1 MRAERNQTTLAAP
14 CTVGGRGYWTG
25 QANSLTFLPAPAD
38 CGIRFV
44 RTDLPGHPSVSAVA
58 ENRASMPLRTR
69 LTRGRAEV
77 DMVEHVLA
85 ALQGLQIDNAIVHC
99 TASEMPAMD
108 GSSFAFA
115 LALQNAGRCQLP
127 ELRATLLLDRTI
139 RVGDDRQWIEAEPV
153 VAPPATAP
161 QACELACSGTIPFPT
176 QCLETQCSETQCLV
190 TQCLELEYQLD
201 FGSASP
207 ILQANHAIR
216 LQPKEF
222 FETICA
228 ARTFIGVD
236 TARQLQAQG
245 MALHVTEQDLIVFD
259 QHGPV
264 NNRLRYPDEC
274 TRHKLLDLIGDLALA
289 GVDVVGRI
297 TAHRSGHQLNGE
309 MAAALRGLYLEKT
322 APHSTQQSTQQTAQQ
337 TEGIHPLATKPRLA
351 A

>member
-14 CTVGGRGYWTG
+14 CTVSGRGYWTG
-25 QANSLTFLPAPAD
+25 QVNDLTFLPAPAD

-44 RTDLPGHPSVSAVA
+44 RTDLPGRPSVLAVA

-85 ALQGLQIDNAIVHC
+85 ALHGLQIDNAIVHC

-115 LALQNAGRCQLP
+115 LALENAGRCQLP
-127 ELRATLLLDRTI
+127 APRATLLLDRTI
-139 RVGDDRQWIEAEPV
+139 RVGDERQWIVAEPL
-153 VAPPATAP
+153 
-161 QACELACSGTIPFPT
+161 QAHSPN
-176 QCLETQCSETQCLV
+176 SETYGRPSSQTLSLLSRH
-190 TQCLELEYQLD
+190 LELEYRLD

-207 ILQANHAIR
+207 ILKANYGIR
-216 LQPKEF
+216 LQSHEF
-222 FETICA
+222 LDRISA

-236 TARQLQAQG
+236 TARQLQSQG

-264 NNRLRYPDEC
+264 NNSLRYPDEC
-274 TRHKLLDLIGDLALA
+274 ARHKLLDLVGDLALT
-289 GVDVVGRI
+289 GIDVVGRI
-297 TAHRSGHQLNGE
+297 TAHRGGHQLNGE
-309 MAAALRGLYLEKT
+309 LAASLRELYLQKTAHRAVATVVENASAAAPK
-322 APHSTQQSTQQTAQQ
+322 A
-337 TEGIHPLATKPRLA
+337 KLA

>member
-14 CTVGGRGYWTG
+14 CTVSGRGYWTG
-25 QANSLTFLPAPAD
+25 QANSLTFLPAPID
-38 CGIRFV
+38 YGIRFV

-85 ALQGLQIDNAIVHC
+85 ALQGMQIDNAIVHC

-115 LALQNAGRCQLP
+115 LALQSAGRCQLAAP
-127 ELRATLLLDRTI
+127 RHTLLLDRTI
-139 RVGDDRQWIEAEPV
+139 RVGDDHQWILAEPLHTTHT
-153 VAPPATAP
+153 ATP
-161 QACELACSGTIPFPT
+161 QVPKLATKLAGP
-176 QCLETQCSETQCLV
+176 
-190 TQCLELEYQLD
+190 CLELEYQLD
-201 FGSASP
+201 FGPTSP
-207 ILQANHAIR
+207 ILKANHAIR
-216 LQPKEF
+216 LQPQVF

-228 ARTFIGVD
+228 ARTFIGMD
-236 TARQLQAQG
+236 TARLLQSQG

-274 TRHKLLDLIGDLALA
+274 ARHKLLDLVGDLALA
-289 GVDVVGRI
+289 GIDVVGRI
-297 TAHRSGHQLNGE
+297 TAHRGGHQLNGE
-309 MAAALRGLYLEKT
+309 MAAALRELYLRQAANQT
-322 APHSTQQSTQQTAQQ
+322 APQFANDAQ
-337 TEGIHPLATKPRLA
+337 PLATKPRLA

>member
-1 MRAERNQTTLAAP
+1 
-14 CTVGGRGYWTG
+14 
-25 QANSLTFLPAPAD
+25 
-38 CGIRFV
+38 
-44 RTDLPGHPSVSAVA
+44 
-58 ENRASMPLRTR
+58 
-69 LTRGRAEV
+69 
-77 DMVEHVLA
+77 MVEHVLA

-115 LALQNAGRCQLP
+115 LALQSAGRCQLP
-127 ELRATLLLDRTI
+127 EPRATLLLERTI
-139 RVGDDRQWIEAEPV
+139 RVGDDRQWIVAEPLATPQV
-153 VAPPATAP
+153 SALQVANLP
-161 QACELACSGTIPFPT
+161 CNGIVPFPNQSSVT
-176 QCLETQCSETQCLV
+176 HCLQ
-190 TQCLELEYQLD
+190 LEYQLD

-207 ILQANHAIR
+207 ILKANRAIR
-216 LQPKEF
+216 LQPREF

-274 TRHKLLDLIGDLALA
+274 ARHKLLDLIGDLALA
-289 GVDVVGRI
+289 GIDVVGRI
-297 TAHRSGHQLNGE
+297 TAHRSGHQLNGA
-309 MAAALRGLYLEKT
+309 MAAALRELYLERA
-322 APHSTQQSTQQTAQQ
+322 APQSTQQGFQQCTQQAAGQTA
-337 TEGIHPLATKPRLA
+337 GARPLATKPRLA